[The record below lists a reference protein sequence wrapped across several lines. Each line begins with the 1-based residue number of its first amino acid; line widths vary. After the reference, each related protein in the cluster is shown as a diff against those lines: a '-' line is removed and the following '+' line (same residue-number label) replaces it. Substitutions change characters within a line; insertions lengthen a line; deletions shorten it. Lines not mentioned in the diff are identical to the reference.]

1 MEAQQLIEALQEYI
15 KTDPIS
21 AKYAVRVVEGI
32 EERTSNE
39 KHTPEVNYWVSHFE
53 VRDSITE
60 DPTNG
65 EFIIY
70 SNE

>member
-1 MEAQQLIEALQEYI
+1 MNTEELIKALQELI
-15 KTDPIS
+15 KEYPLS